1 MISVLTEP
9 PSVTSNVS
17 DLSLS
22 GLNAPGA
29 MMAERILIL
38 TKNHDDAVL
47 SSELLG
53 KRNLQSHLCADTM
66 ELTDQISQGVGVV
79 ILGGEV
85 LSPTGV
91 HHLKK
96 VLSQQARWSTL
107 PMIIITKHDYSSA
120 MELFQ
125 QYIATSFADC
135 SLSLIFLERPVKIPT
150 LFSVVQGALN
160 SRRQQYA
167 IRDLI
172 ESLQVAT
179 SIAESASRAKSAFLA
194 NMSHEIRTPLNAILG
209 FSSLMNDPQ
218 VTAIQRG
225 EFMEIVTRNGK
236 QLMQIIDDILDLTR
250 VESEKMNFEMV
261 PVSIPEILEDV
272 SKVMIMAAGKKNIEF
287 KVICESTKVWDKSQ
301 KIVTDGNRLKQILMN
316 IVGNAIKFTDRGHV
330 SLTVKCLV
338 GESPLQK
345 ISFVIEDTGRGISE
359 EERSRLFKPFG
370 QADIST
376 TRQFGG
382 TGLGLVLSKH
392 LSHALGGD
400 VVLSSSEPGKGSVFT
415 VTISAPPVYGCS
427 AAAESSLAGQK
438 KGALNGLRI
447 LVVDDQADNQALMR
461 HILEIQ
467 GASVDQAFNGEA
479 GVRSASAQV
488 YDVILM
494 DVQMPIKGGLQAT
507 SELRHSGYAHPIF
520 AISAAA
526 MPEERALALAA
537 GCDDYLTKPLTGKI
551 LVDKL
556 LQYVK

>member
-1 MISVLTEP
+1 MIPLVSDQVLAP
-9 PSVTSNVS
+9 SNVEDMS
-17 DLSLS
+17 FS
-22 GLNAPGA
+22 GLDVPGVK
-29 MMAERILIL
+29 MAERILIF

-53 KRNLQSHLCADTM
+53 KRNLQCHLCADTM

-85 LSPTGV
+85 LSPTVV

-125 QYIATSFADC
+125 QHVASSFADC
-135 SLSLIFLERPVKIPT
+135 SLSLIYLERPVKIST
-150 LFSVVQGALN
+150 LLSVVQGALN

-172 ESLQVAT
+172 ESLQDAT

-194 NMSHEIRTPLNAILG
+194 NMSHEIRTPLHAILG

-218 VTAIQRG
+218 VTAIQRV
-225 EFMEIVTRNGK
+225 EFMETITRNGK

-272 SKVMIMAAGKKNIEF
+272 SKVMTMAAGKKNIEF
-287 KVICESTKVWDKSQ
+287 KVICEPTKEWDKSQ
-301 KIVTDGNRLKQILMN
+301 KIMTDGNRLKQILMN

-330 SLTVKCLV
+330 SLTAKCLV

-392 LSHALGGD
+392 LAHALGGD
-400 VVLSSSEPGKGSVFT
+400 VVMTSSEPGKGSVFT
-415 VTISAPPVYGCS
+415 VTISAPPVSGGS

-438 KGALNGLRI
+438 GALNGLKI

-461 HILEIQ
+461 HILEFQ
-467 GASVDQAFNGEA
+467 GARVDQAFDGDA
-479 GVRSASAQV
+479 GLRSASTHV
-488 YDVILM
+488 YDVIFM
-494 DVQMPIKGGLQAT
+494 DMQMPIKGGIQAT
-507 SELRHSGYAHPIF
+507 SELRHSGYALPIF

-526 MPEERALALAA
+526 MPDERARALAA
-537 GCDDYLTKPLTGKI
+537 GCDDYITKPLTGKI
-551 LVDKL
+551 LLDKL